1 MGGMLGLPGR
11 RKATKSPKNK
21 RKGTKGAGGTRRPA
35 GLPGGMP
42 ALPPGL
48 DPSAL
53 ESDAF
58 GGNPGGL
65 PGFKPPKLDFG
76 RLTRRKDDNN

>member
-1 MGGMLGLPGR
+1 MSGMMGLPGMR

-21 RKGTKGAGGTRRPA
+21 RKGAKGVTTGRRPA
-35 GLPGGMP
+35 PMPGMGMP

-53 ESDAF
+53 D
-58 GGNPGGL
+58 GGAQGL
-65 PGFKPPKLDFG
+65 PPGFKLPKLDFG
-76 RLTRRKDDNN
+76 KFSRRDDKS